1 MINEKANY
9 AHATAKIYTMSV
21 NRDHISRNIRGNI
34 QNNFPL
40 KSLET

>member
-1 MINEKANY
+1 MINESANY
-9 AHATAKIYTMSV
+9 AHVTAKIYTMSV
-21 NRDHISRNIRGNI
+21 NRDHISRKSHGNI